1 MMRHAAK
8 RTTIHEVLRI
18 AMDLERRTMALYTAF
33 VSHHAARP
41 ELQKFWLTMARH
53 EAGHFGALALVESMI
68 ENDPNLEVGRKVWF
82 DEVTVVRLRSLLGA
96 YLREAQ
102 RPVTVERALEMA
114 IDLESSELEDVV
126 VDLMQVVK
134 DTVWREQAM
143 HFLIHDLGDLSYMVE
158 KFTRDPKLLRRADDL
173 LDRRV
178 KALRSRKERRR
189 EAAAPAAR

>member
-18 AMDLERRTMALYTAF
+18 AMELERRTMALYTAF
-33 VSHHAARP
+33 VAQHADEP

-68 ENDPNLEVGRKVWF
+68 QNDPNLEI
-82 DEVTVVRLRSLLGA
+82 
-96 YLREAQ
+96 
-102 RPVTVERALEMA
+102 ERALEMA

-134 DTVWREQAM
+134 DGVWRAQAM
-143 HFLIHDLGDLSYMVE
+143 QFLIHDLGDLSYMVE
-158 KFTRDPKLLRRADDL
+158 KFTRDP
-173 LDRRV
+173 
-178 KALRSRKERRR
+178 
-189 EAAAPAAR
+189 

>member
-1 MMRHAAK
+1 MRHAAK

-18 AMDLERRTMALYTAF
+18 AMDLERRTMSLYTAF
-33 VSHHAARP
+33 VSQHAEP

-68 ENDPNLEVGRKVWF
+68 ENDPKLEVARKVWF
-82 DEVTVVRLRSLLGA
+82 DEVTIVRLRSLLTA
-96 YLREAQ
+96 YQREAQ
-102 RPVTVERALEMA
+102 KPVGIERALEMA

-134 DTVWREQAM
+134 DGVWRAQAM
-143 HFLIHDLGDLSYMVE
+143 QFLIHDLGDLSYMVE

-178 KALRSRKERRR
+178 KALRSRKERRG
-189 EAAAPAAR
+189 EATEGAR

>member
-1 MMRHAAK
+1 
-8 RTTIHEVLRI
+8 
-18 AMDLERRTMALYTAF
+18 MDLEKRTMALYTAF
-33 VSHHAARP
+33 VSQHATEP

-68 ENDPNLEVGRKVWF
+68 QNDPKLEVRRKVWF

-102 RPVTVERALEMA
+102 RRVTVERALEMA

-143 HFLIHDLGDLSYMVE
+143 QFLIHDLGDLSYMVE

-178 KALRSRKERRR
+178 KALRSRKERRS
-189 EAAAPAAR
+189 EAAELDAR